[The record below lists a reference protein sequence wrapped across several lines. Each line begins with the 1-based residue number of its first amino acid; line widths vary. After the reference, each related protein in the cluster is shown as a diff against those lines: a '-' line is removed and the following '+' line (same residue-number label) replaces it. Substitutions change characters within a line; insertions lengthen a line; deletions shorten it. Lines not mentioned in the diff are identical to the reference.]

1 VAPVH
6 DPVPPGRRSLSAL
19 GTAAFLLF
27 LAGGLMAGF
36 ALRHGPEHPAKRVAP
51 EEAAPKPNVV
61 VVMTDDQTLEQ
72 MSALPRTR
80 KLIGTQG
87 VKFKRFYVTDP
98 LCCPSR
104 ATFLTGQYAHNTG
117 VISNGGPNALEALDE
132 SKTVGT
138 WLQQAGYRT
147 AFVGKYLNDYGL
159 EDPEHV
165 PPGWIEW
172 RALLEPT
179 TQSYFDYDLNEDG
192 EVVHYGSEPGDYKTR
207 VIGHLAVD
215 AIRHAARGDRPLF
228 LYVGFNAPH
237 APSTPAPRDAGTL
250 EGVPAPRSPAF
261 DEEDLS
267 DKPSFLRDRPPLSPQ
282 AIARIDARNQR
293 ALESL
298 AEVDRQVARI
308 VDALR
313 EKEELGN
320 TYLVFTSD
328 NGYLDGDH
336 RIEFGKL
343 LAYEPAAQVPLLI
356 RGPGIGAGETSDAL
370 VANVDLAPTIAQ
382 LAGAQPTLDVDG
394 HSLIP
399 LARNPD
405 RSSDRALLLESLVRD
420 RSTYYGYPYAAVRNG
435 HFLYVDYS
443 TGDEELYNL
452 NKDPYELDSLADDP
466 AFADRKDA
474 LAAALDQLRDCRGR
488 GCEAKVQPVEG

>member
-1 VAPVH
+1 MLAVIGVLAVAEM
-6 DPVPPGRRSLSAL
+6 PPPFADRAQ
-19 GTAAFLLF
+19 AA
-27 LAGGLMAGF
+27 
-36 ALRHGPEHPAKRVAP
+36 
-51 EEAAPKPNVV
+51 EARPNVLV
-61 VVMTDDQTLEQ
+61 IETDDQTVES
-72 MSALPRTR
+72 MRVMANVNS
-80 KLIGTQG
+80 LIGAQG
-87 VKFKRFYVTDP
+87 ATFQNSFVNFS

-104 ATFLTGQYAHNTG
+104 STFLTGQYAHNTG

-132 SKTVGT
+132 SRTLGV

-159 EDPEHV
+159 DEPEHV
-165 PPGWIEW
+165 PPGWSEW

-179 TQSYFDYDLNEDG
+179 TQNYFDYDVNEEG
-192 EVVHYGSEPGDYKTR
+192 EVVHYGTAPEDYKTR

-215 AIRHAARGDRPLF
+215 AIRHAARANPSRPLF

-250 EGVPAPRSPAF
+250 DGVQAPRTPAF

-267 DKPSFLRDRPPLSPQ
+267 DKPSFLRDRPPLGPQ

-313 EKEELGN
+313 EKGELGN
-320 TYLVFTSD
+320 TYLAFTSD
-328 NGYLDGDH
+328 NGYLDGEH

-356 RGPGIGAGETSDAL
+356 RGPGIPAGETSDAL
-370 VANVDLAPTIAQ
+370 VGNVDLASTIAQ
-382 LAGAQPTLDVDG
+382 LASAKPNLTVDG
-394 HSLIP
+394 HSLLP

-405 RSSDRALLLESLVRD
+405 RSTDRALLVESLVRD
-420 RSTYYGYPYAAVRNG
+420 HSTYYGYPYAAIRSG
-435 HFLYVDYS
+435 HFLYVDYA
-443 TGDEELYNL
+443 TGGEELYNL
-452 NKDPYELDSLADDP
+452 VRDPYELESVADDP
-466 AFADRKDA
+466 AYADKKEA

-488 GCEAKVQPVEG
+488 GCEVRVEPTGGEGSAR